1 MLIAGD
7 TFRAGAVEQLSVW
20 ADKTDSIFYGKEKV
34 QNKKIT
40 TPKQY
45 KMVKIERRRKRIN
58 YLALISVLVSYAAL
72 SIFNQLDSIFL
83 MIVSC
88 LIFNVDKETISN
100 EI

>member
-1 MLIAGD
+1 METIYQFGLLGSLLFLIA
-7 TFRAGAVEQLSVW
+7 FLF
-20 ADKTDSIFYGKEKV
+20 SIFYGKEKV

-72 SIFNQLDSIFL
+72 SIFNQVDSIFL

-88 LIFNVDKETISN
+88 LILNVDKETISN

>member
-1 MLIAGD
+1 METIYQFGLLGSLLFLIA
-7 TFRAGAVEQLSVW
+7 FLF
-20 ADKTDSIFYGKEKV
+20 SIFYGKEKV

-72 SIFNQLDSIFL
+72 SIFNQVDSIFL

>member
-1 MLIAGD
+1 MFLIA
-7 TFRAGAVEQLSVW
+7 FLF
-20 ADKTDSIFYGKEKV
+20 SIFYGKEKV

-72 SIFNQLDSIFL
+72 SIFNQVDSIFL